1 MLAAAVSW
9 GEFLQQ
15 LIVTVLPVLV
25 GWLGHLLGFKAA
37 NGAPPTDQQKN
48 PGT

>member
-1 MLAAAVSW
+1 MLAAAMSW
-9 GEFLQQ
+9 SEFLQQ
-15 LIVTVLPVLV
+15 LIVMLVPSLV
-25 GWLGHLLGFKAA
+25 GWLGHFLGVKAA